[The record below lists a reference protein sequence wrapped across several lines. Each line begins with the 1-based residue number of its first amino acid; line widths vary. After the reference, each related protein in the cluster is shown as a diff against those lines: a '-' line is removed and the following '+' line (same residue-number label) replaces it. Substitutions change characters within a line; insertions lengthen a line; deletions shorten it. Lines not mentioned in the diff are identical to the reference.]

1 MRRSRLQAWLLYP
14 LLVLVGAVWALP
26 LFWMLSTSL
35 KPESQALSAD
45 VGLLPVVVDAE
56 GAPRSALEPA
66 YWAEAAATAADNY
79 TDVWTSP
86 SADFPRYFRNS
97 VLVASLS
104 TLGMTLSSAIVAYA
118 LARLRWRGRQ
128 LVFGIVLATMT
139 LPFTV
144 LMAPQYLLFK
154 HLGLIGTLVP
164 LWLPAWFGGA
174 FSIFL
179 LRQFFLTL
187 PKELDEAAEID
198 GCGRWATFWR
208 VLMPNAVPALATVAL
223 LQFVASWNDFIAPLV
238 FVNHQEQY
246 TLALGLRMFQSQ
258 HGGTQ
263 WTELMAASVLT
274 TAPVLVLFVVCQ
286 RFFVQG
292 SASEGLKG

>member
-1 MRRSRLQAWLLYP
+1 MSRSR
-14 LLVLVGAVWALP
+14 VRTVGAYLLLAVVGAAWVLP
-26 LFWMLSTSL
+26 LVWMLSTSI
-35 KPESQALSAD
+35 KPEAQALSAD
-45 VGLLPVVVDAE
+45 VGLLPTVGD
-56 GAPRSALEPA
+56 GGLGD
-66 YWAEAAATAADNY
+66 AAATAVDNY
-79 TDVWTSP
+79 VSVWTSP

-97 VLVASLS
+97 VLVATLS
-104 TLGMTLSSAIVAYA
+104 TVGMVLSSAIVAYA
-118 LARLRWRGRQ
+118 LARLRWRGRR
-128 LVFGIVLATMT
+128 LVFGLVLATMT

-154 HLGLIGTLVP
+154 QLGLIGTLVP

-187 PKELDEAAEID
+187 PRELDEAAELD
-198 GCGRWATFWR
+198 GCGRFATFWR
-208 VLMPNAVPALATVAL
+208 VILPNAVPALATVAL

-286 RFFVQG
+286 RLFVQG
-292 SASEGLKG
+292 AATEGLKG